1 MNTGTGSSRSRI
13 KGDHKISHAFRLD
26 MKRYRFLR
34 RSILPVTLVLLVCST
49 PTWVGAQPSDS
60 LLARIDSQQ
69 SAGAYHRVHEQLTAL
84 TEQYPSS
91 VELLWRLSRV
101 EVDLGEDRA
110 AREDQERHYR
120 ESLGYARE
128 AIAAD
133 STSSNAWMSEAIA
146 AGRVALIS
154 DTRRKIELSRLVK
167 NSVDR
172 AIELDPSNDIAYHVR
187 GRWHYEVSSLGFF
200 TNAIV
205 RVVYGGLPDASYEQA
220 AEDLRR
226 ALELKNWMGHR
237 LELGRTYIALD
248 KEEAAREQLQEVLTM
263 DNPYDAD
270 TEEYRRDARELLA
283 AID

>member
-1 MNTGTGSSRSRI
+1 M
-13 KGDHKISHAFRLD
+13 
-26 MKRYRFLR
+26 
-34 RSILPVTLVLLVCST
+34 VLLIWAVPSIIL
-49 PTWVGAQPSDS
+49 AQPSNAQ
-60 LLARIDSQQ
+60 LARIDSLQ
-69 SAGAYHRVHEQLTAL
+69 SAGDYARVHEQLTLLA
-84 TEQYPSS
+84 EQYPSS
-91 VELLWRLSRV
+91 VEVLWRLSRV
-101 EVDLGEDRA
+101 EVDLGEDQEA
-110 AREDQERHYR
+110 TEDQERHYR
-120 ESLGYARE
+120 ESLEYARE

-133 STSSNAWMSEAIA
+133 STNSNAWMSEGIG

-167 NSVDR
+167 NSADR

-220 AEDLRR
+220 AEDFRR

-237 LELGRTYIALD
+237 LELGRTYIALGN
-248 KEEAAREQLQEVLTM
+248 EEAAREQLQEVLTM

-270 TEEYRRDARELLA
+270 TEEYRSDARELLDQ
-283 AID
+283 ID